1 METREYPR
9 LGETVSR
16 RTLPNGLA
24 VMVVHKPYHA
34 KRYAFFA
41 TRYGGMDLRYRQDGQ
56 WRDTPAGIAHYLEHK
71 MFDTQEGSALQ
82 ELARNGAVEN
92 AFTSGAMTA
101 YYFEST
107 EHFYENLRILLRFV
121 SVPWFTE
128 ESVAKEQGIIAQ
140 EIRMTED
147 DPDWRVYEGLMT
159 CLYRESPVRVPV
171 AGTVESIRAI
181 TPQVLYDCH
190 RAFYVPGNMV
200 LVCVGDVELDR
211 VACLAEE
218 ILPAERG
225 EDIPRDYGAGE
236 DDVPACRETERSMA
250 VSMPL
255 FLGGYKCRPCAGGE
269 ELLRRSLIGDMA
281 CDVLFGDS
289 SPLYTRLYEAGDIN
303 GSLGGNFDLMPGA
316 AYLYVGGDARDPR
329 RVFDAIT
336 AEARRLGTG
345 GIDEAFYQRLRR
357 AAYGQAIRSL
367 NSFEN
372 IAVSL
377 AEGYFQGFDYYRLP
391 EVFDSVTKADVEAF
405 LREELTPEHAA
416 LSVIRPLDEAAE
428 GPAPTELS

>member
-211 VACLAEE
+211 VARLAEE

-289 SPLYTRLYEAGDIN
+289 SPLYARLYEAGDIN
-303 GSLGGNFDLMPGA
+303 GSLGGNLDLMPGA

-377 AEGYFQGFDYYRLP
+377 AEGHFQGFDYYRLP

>member
-289 SPLYTRLYEAGDIN
+289 SPLYARLYEAGDIN

-377 AEGYFQGFDYYRLP
+377 AEGHFQGFDYYRLP

-405 LREELTPEHAA
+405 LREEITPEHAA